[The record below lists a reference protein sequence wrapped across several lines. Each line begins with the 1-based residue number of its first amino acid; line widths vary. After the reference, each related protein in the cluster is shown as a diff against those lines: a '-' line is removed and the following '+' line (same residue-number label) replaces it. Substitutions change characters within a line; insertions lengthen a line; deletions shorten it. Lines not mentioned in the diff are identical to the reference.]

1 MHPAYLLLGISLLL
15 HAQSAPVQQ
24 FEVASVRPA
33 AAAATG
39 ARGMRGG
46 PGTAD
51 PERMTWSRAT
61 IQALLISAYG
71 VKADQISAPG
81 WIESERYDIEAK
93 VPPGATKA
101 QFNLMLQ
108 NLLADR
114 FKLTLHKD
122 TKEFSVYELTVAKGW
137 SKAEAILRTTRTTS
151 LSLKERPAQQWRWI
165 KMAFPILMPGQRQA
179 GRWGNGIT
187 RSTYRKYSMSDLVT
201 ALEPMM
207 NMATGT
213 SVFEPVHVMD
223 STGITGQYD
232 FKLEFAG
239 EMVLPGRAAQ
249 GTPADPGS
257 AGPSLFTALEKQ
269 LGLKLEH
276 SKQPLEVL
284 IIDRVEKTPTE
295 N

>member
-1 MHPAYLLLGISLLL
+1 MH
-15 HAQSAPVQQ
+15 
-24 FEVASVRPA
+24 
-33 AAAATG
+33 
-39 ARGMRGG
+39 GG

-51 PERMTWSRAT
+51 PERLTWSGAT
-61 IQALLISAYG
+61 IQALLMSAYG
-71 VKADQISAPG
+71 VKADQISGPG

-101 QFNLMLQ
+101 QFSLMLQ

-114 FKLTLHKD
+114 FKLALHKD
-122 TKEFSVYELTVAKGW
+122 AKEFSVYELTVAKDGLKMKP
-137 SKAEAILRTTRTTS
+137 SPPDPDFKPPAEGTRAGTGG
-151 LSLKERPAQQWRWI
+151 LDRDG
-165 KMAFPILMPGQRQA
+165 FPILLPGERA
-179 GRWGNGIT
+179 VGHFGNGMV
-187 RSTYRKYSMSDLVT
+187 RSTYRMYSMPEFAT
-201 ALEPMM
+201 GLESMI

-213 SVFEPVHVMD
+213 SAFDPVHVMD
-223 STGITGQYD
+223 STGIAGQYD
-232 FKLEFAG
+232 FKLEFVG

-276 SKQPLEVL
+276 HKQPLDVL
-284 IIDRVEKTPTE
+284 VIDHVEKMPTS